1 MRAAILCLSTNGE
14 EGLMQQIINHL
25 LNRKPTTNAEQSQR
39 DCNFRDNYYGDQLC
53 KEVVTEQAPKA

>member
-1 MRAAILCLSTNGE
+1 
-14 EGLMQQIINHL
+14 MQRIINHL

-53 KEVVTEQAPKA
+53 REFVTEQAPKA